1 MLSLMKTILNRKKE
15 KSVLA
20 QHMERKDIIVETGL
34 VRILLNE
41 FKFLE

>member
-1 MLSLMKTILNRKKE
+1 MKTILNRKKE

-20 QHMERKDIIVETGL
+20 NHVERKDIIVETEL